1 MTTIAHPEI
10 RPVAQGAPD
19 PAVIAEAAASLRA
32 GGLVIFPTET
42 VYGIGVHADNT
53 DAVARLYRAKARPVE
68 KLLTLHVATV
78 EQARRLPVE
87 WPPVALELARRFW
100 PGPLTLILA
109 RRGEAG
115 TVGIR
120 VPRHPVAE
128 ALLAAAGVPVAAS
141 SANRSGQPAPTT
153 AEAAVQALGE
163 AADVVL
169 DAGPCAV
176 GAPSTVVD
184 CTVTPP
190 VVRRAGALAQEIEQV
205 WTR

>member
-1 MTTIAHPEI
+1 MSA
-10 RPVAQGAPD
+10 VD
-19 PAVIAEAAASLRA
+19 PAVITEAAACLRR

-42 VYGIGVHADNT
+42 VYGVGAHAD
-53 DAVARLYRAKARPVE
+53 DAKAVARLYQAKARPVE
-68 KLLTLHVATV
+68 KLLTLHVATIV
-78 EQARRLPVE
+78 QARQLPVE
-87 WPPVALELARRFW
+87 WPPVALELARLFW
-100 PGPLTLILA
+100 PGPLTLILP

-128 ALLAAAGVPVAAS
+128 ALLSAAGVPVVAS
-141 SANRSGQPAPTT
+141 SANRSGQPAPAT
-153 AEAAVQALGE
+153 ADAAVAALGDFV
-163 AADVVL
+163 DVVV

-190 VVRRAGALAQEIEQV
+190 VIRRAGALAREMEQV
-205 WTR
+205 WIR

>member
-1 MTTIAHPEI
+1 MSA
-10 RPVAQGAPD
+10 VD
-19 PAVIAEAAASLRA
+19 PAVIAEAADCLRR

-42 VYGIGVHADNT
+42 VYGVGVHAD
-53 DAVARLYRAKARPVE
+53 DAAAVARLYEAKARPVE

-78 EQARRLPVE
+78 EAARQLPVE
-87 WPPVALELARRFW
+87 WSSAALELARRFW
-100 PGPLTLILA
+100 PGPLTLILP
-109 RRGEAG
+109 RRGAAG

-128 ALLAAAGVPVAAS
+128 ALLSAAGVPVAAS

-153 AEAAVQALGE
+153 AEAAVAALGE
-163 AADVVL
+163 FVEVVV

-190 VVRRAGALAQEIEQV
+190 VIRRAGALAQEIEQV
-205 WTR
+205 WTP